1 MTAYAVFIREDTH
14 DPAEM
19 EKYSEKVGDTLAG
32 HKVKVLAAYGHRE
45 VLEGP
50 EVEGVVILKFP
61 SIEAAKA
68 WYDSPAYKEVREHRF
83 KGATYRAVIV
93 EGLLPWEVGEAAT

>member
-1 MTAYAVFIREDTH
+1 MAAYGVFIRESTR

-19 EKYSEKVGDTLAG
+19 ETYFQIVGDTLAG
-32 HKVKVLAAYGHRE
+32 HPVKTLAAYGRQE

-50 EVEGVVILKFP
+50 DVEGVVIVEFP

-68 WYDSPAYKEVREHRF
+68 WYDSPAYRAARAHRF
-83 KGATYRAVIV
+83 RGAEYRAVIV
-93 EGLLPWEVGEAAT
+93 EGV